1 MMRRFPVRRRRDQW
15 QFFESRLYLGLLPLL
30 TGTLANGKDFFPFL
44 VLLLVS
50 NYQLS
55 RSSLESDKGPWHN
68 GPTCRKEVPTH
79 IWGWAGSLL
88 GSNQPELCSFRGGSG
103 CFFFFCCWSQLLTI
117 THSQVLTIT
126 EPTKFALALLSSRLC
141 GWLWPVLIPS

>member
-1 MMRRFPVRRRRDQW
+1 MSQRELGLLAEEENRKDFVTAMMRRFPVRRRRDQW

-55 RSSLESDKGPWHN
+55 RSSLESDKGP
-68 GPTCRKEVPTH
+68 
-79 IWGWAGSLL
+79 
-88 GSNQPELCSFRGGSG
+88 
-103 CFFFFCCWSQLLTI
+103 
-117 THSQVLTIT
+117 
-126 EPTKFALALLSSRLC
+126 
-141 GWLWPVLIPS
+141 